1 MQPLPNK
8 NGATLAEVLIGLALF
23 IVFSLAILAV
33 LIQSAKL
40 DRREEE
46 NTAISAL
53 GQMLLEERINQAR
66 TMQGYQSLANA
77 GLSPSGDPGFLYD
90 AEVVDVSD
98 GLKKVTVTVYFADPD
113 SPGVRDARRP
123 RNGQALTLS
132 VILGEPHP

>member
-1 MQPLPNK
+1 MQPSDHK

-40 DRREEE
+40 DRREAE

-53 GQMLLEERINQAR
+53 GQMLLEERINRAR
-66 TMQGYQSLANA
+66 TMEGYQALAGV
-77 GLSPSGDPGFLYD
+77 GLSPTGDPDFLYD

-113 SPGVRDARRP
+113 SPGVRDATRP
-123 RNGQALTLS
+123 RSGQALTLS